1 MTTQAPQTVT
11 NNRRSVAHRPI
22 SSLTATA
29 ISCSDPEVSFGGL
42 DGGVP
47 EQELDLFEVAASL
60 SAELM
65 GWSAASAL
73 IGLGI

>member
-1 MTTQAPQTVT
+1 LNIASQPDRIV
-11 NNRRSVAHRPI
+11 HRHRDVLLGPKI
-22 SSLTATA
+22 
-29 ISCSDPEVSFGGL
+29 PFGGL

-47 EQELDLFEVAASL
+47 EQELDLFEIPAGFA
-60 SAELM
+60 AELM